1 MSDRCA
7 MLEAYQLPQGVPMDE
22 FYTAE
27 TYYAMQMAEFE
38 AEQEWEQAMEKLAPF
53 DPYEYEDEELQ
64 DPYDGR
70 EDIGMEAGLFGW
82 DA

>member
-1 MSDRCA
+1 
-7 MLEAYQLPQGVPMDE
+7 
-22 FYTAE
+22 
-27 TYYAMQMAEFE
+27 MQMAEFE

>member
-1 MSDRCA
+1 

-22 FYTAE
+22 EYFTAE